1 MPTSTSEMLSN
12 YLRFSQL
19 RFGAYNTN
27 KLDLSAIS
35 WFQPTLLLPLGL
47 HIKQNPD
54 IDVILPS
61 DPDVNNYFNII
72 METGSAGHAKTYIP
86 IIKLPKIKEESH
98 AILCELNPYAAN
110 DCGGITALQCF
121 VGELSDNIYQH
132 SEFSTAYIMSQRY
145 PKSGFLEFC
154 IIDNGISIPCSYKNA
169 GILTRDDKMAL
180 DYALDGVSTKGNTE
194 RGTGLR
200 DSIKVLTYLLGGE
213 CLIVSRQGKLLAN
226 KAGRDTSN
234 INKKD
239 IYDGTLIGIRVPF
252 QRSKVNIYDV
262 IS

>member
-72 METGSAGHAKTYIP
+72 METGSAGHAKT
-86 IIKLPKIKEESH
+86 
-98 AILCELNPYAAN
+98 
-110 DCGGITALQCF
+110 
-121 VGELSDNIYQH
+121 
-132 SEFSTAYIMSQRY
+132 
-145 PKSGFLEFC
+145 
-154 IIDNGISIPCSYKNA
+154 
-169 GILTRDDKMAL
+169 
-180 DYALDGVSTKGNTE
+180 
-194 RGTGLR
+194 
-200 DSIKVLTYLLGGE
+200 
-213 CLIVSRQGKLLAN
+213 
-226 KAGRDTSN
+226 
-234 INKKD
+234 
-239 IYDGTLIGIRVPF
+239 
-252 QRSKVNIYDV
+252 
-262 IS
+262 